1 MTNSRHIG
9 RLGRGSR
16 LAAVLLC
23 ALCIAPVRANAQPAA
38 PAPASSSPL
47 AAYYKALEGAG
58 LLDVNTGDKSSLK
71 RELAAAEALLQGGA
85 PVEAAVALYAIV
97 ESPRYE
103 PFHDFVEYQ
112 NAEYDLGVALAVMGA
127 PNSAQDIL
135 VRVLARGTDATYWGP
150 AHRRMIDL
158 ALETR
163 DHARVL
169 ARLEATNPA
178 NAAIPPSAAGER
190 AYLRARI
197 AYHAGHFADAD
208 ATFGTINPKSRLY
221 ASSLYLRG
229 VIGARQG
236 KYRQAAA
243 ALCQAASSA
252 DSSAL
257 AFVVDDRYYTVKDLA
272 RLGLARIAHEQG
284 EYDDAY
290 YHYFQIPTDSARLP
304 EALFEA
310 AWSMYQQRDLKSARD
325 LVREFL
331 HQFPTSPL
339 VPEAKLLAGYVE
351 LADCKFDDAHGA
363 YEKLVNELTPVVAD
377 LDTLRHDP
385 NRRRELFARA
395 MVSWRQLGT
404 AGRATWS
411 TTPVASTDADA
422 VVLSLLDLDPTYVRL
437 HESVDGM
444 TSTAGSAPGVVRT
457 WEGLARQMRSTHV
470 EAVSKERSPQAE
482 NLSDAESLTRD
493 LDGLAEE
500 AHRSRVELD
509 RARRAGTIAADA
521 AAEEDAR
528 LSNLEGR
535 IQDAA
540 ARSVDLAGAASKN
553 VAADAPPTLR
563 PLIAEDVRAAASL
576 AAAAGAMSRKLD
588 QAADALAQAALE
600 RLYTNTRRVLD
611 KARLGMIDSVIGQKR
626 SLDIDVQDLAAG
638 RFPAELRGRLWSK
651 SMIGDDEEFWP
662 VEDEYWADEYKGW
675 R

>member
-1 MTNSRHIG
+1 M
-9 RLGRGSR
+9 
-16 LAAVLLC
+16 
-23 ALCIAPVRANAQPAA
+23 
-38 PAPASSSPL
+38 
-47 AAYYKALEGAG
+47 
-58 LLDVNTGDKSSLK
+58 
-71 RELAAAEALLQGGA
+71 
-85 PVEAAVALYAIV
+85 ALYAIV

-112 NAEYDLGVALAVMGA
+112 NAEYDLGIALAAMGA
-127 PNSAQDIL
+127 PNSAEDML

-163 DHARVL
+163 DHAHVL
-169 ARLEATNPA
+169 SRLEATNPSS
-178 NAAIPPSAAGER
+178 AAIPPSAAGER

-197 AYHAGHFADAD
+197 AYDAGHFADAD
-208 ATFGTINPKSRLY
+208 AIFGTINPKSRLY

-236 KYRQAAA
+236 HYRQAAA
-243 ALCQAASSA
+243 ALCKAASSA

-290 YHYFQIPTDSARLP
+290 YHYFQIPADSARLP

-351 LADCKFDDAHGA
+351 LADCKFDDARSA
-363 YEKLVNELTPVVAD
+363 YEKLVAELTPVVAD
-377 LDTLRHDP
+377 LETLRHDP
-385 NRRRELFARA
+385 TRRRELFARA

-411 TTPVASTDADA
+411 TTPAVGTDPDA

-437 HESVDGM
+437 HDAVDGM
-444 TSTAGSAPGVVRT
+444 TSTAGQAPGVVRT
-457 WEGLARQMRSTHV
+457 WEGLARQLRSTHV
-470 EAVSKERSPQAE
+470 EAVSKERSFEAE
-482 NLSDAESLTRD
+482 NLADAEGLTRD

-563 PLIAEDVRAAASL
+563 PLIVEDVRAAASL
-576 AAAAGAMSRKLD
+576 AAAASTMARKLN
-588 QAADALAQAALE
+588 QAADTLAQAAIE

-626 SLDIDVQDLAAG
+626 SLDIEVQDLAAG

-662 VEDEYWADEYKGW
+662 AEDEYWADEYKGW